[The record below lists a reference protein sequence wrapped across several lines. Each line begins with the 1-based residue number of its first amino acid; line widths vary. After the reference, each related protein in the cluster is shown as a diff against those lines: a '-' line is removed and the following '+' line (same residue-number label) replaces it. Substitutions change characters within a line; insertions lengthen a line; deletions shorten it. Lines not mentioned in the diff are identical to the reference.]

1 MEDDQQ
7 FCLRWNNHQST
18 LIQNFDTLLE
28 SGTLVDCTLAAEGK
42 YLKAHKVVLSAC
54 SPYFEGLLSEHYD
67 KHPVFILKDVKFK
80 ELKAMMDYMYRGEV
94 NISQDQLAA
103 LLKAAESLQIKGL
116 SESKTSGSNKMDTRQ
131 QKVVPQVTAAPCDI
145 PQGAPGLTIE
155 KNKVPTRQNLP
166 QGSVGDLPEDSA
178 SPQIPPKGLS
188 SREGSQSPTS
198 RKRKRFRRRSI
209 GEDNNSM
216 ENHEASNSNDMSQQV
231 AVPALGIAP
240 VAEETSHV
248 DPADSIGRSAL
259 MTQLTR
265 PADEMLQLP
274 LEKPEPNDSL
284 IEPKSEYMDD
294 PEEGVEDLTLDD
306 DMNDLNEMEPD
317 NNRAGP
323 SHDPSQHPA
332 GIGAWH
338 VTGDRSNAGGVVG
351 SVAGAPGTT
360 DEVFLAAQE
369 AAQAHRDSQGM
380 VALLTLLRSDYK
392 QQSPQQPP
400 QQQQQQQGMKK
411 TRSSS
416 GLTAT
421 TRSTVVLSGRRVSA
435 SNAGDNRDNNS
446 YDSGNDNGGRSSTR
460 EVVFPDS
467 FEVLPQPRDLS
478 VIYMGVPH
486 EQQRKFRCR
495 FCGKGYR
502 WKSTMRRHEM
512 VECGGKPPAFQCPEC
527 PYKARQRGNLT
538 VHYKRHHQKID
549 YDEGA

>member
-369 AAQAHRDSQGM
+369 AAQAHRDSQGN
-380 VALLTLLRSDYK
+380 LGDWFLK
-392 QQSPQQPP
+392 QQNEYEMPQ
-400 QQQQQQQGMKK
+400 
-411 TRSSS
+411 T
-416 GLTAT
+416 LFDF
-421 TRSTVVLSGRRVSA
+421 VA
-435 SNAGDNRDNNS
+435 SNYNVADTGERRKAAKTVMCQECGKSFSRLDSLRRHEKNYCRVKGDRL
-446 YDSGNDNGGRSSTR
+446 
-460 EVVFPDS
+460 F
-467 FEVLPQPRDLS
+467 
-478 VIYMGVPH
+478 
-486 EQQRKFRCR
+486 CR
-495 FCGKGYR
+495 FCGKKFVKPLSMISHVKTMHSSLYI
-502 WKSTMRRHEM
+502 KSKT
-512 VECGGKPPAFQCPEC
+512 Q
-527 PYKARQRGNLT
+527 Q
-538 VHYKRHHQKID
+538 
-549 YDEGA
+549 